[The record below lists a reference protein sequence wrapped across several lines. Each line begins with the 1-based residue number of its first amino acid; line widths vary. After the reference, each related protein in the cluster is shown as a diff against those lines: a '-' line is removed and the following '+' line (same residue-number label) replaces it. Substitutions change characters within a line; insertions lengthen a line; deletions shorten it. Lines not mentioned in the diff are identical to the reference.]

1 MKIIAEINPVPLGR
15 ARVVGKRAYLPAR
28 SRQFRFALQL
38 LVSQKMRGRELIT
51 APIKITMHFYKKY
64 RAETRGY
71 GDLDNHVKTVLDALN
86 GIVWTDDSLIVELHA
101 FKHSG
106 EPKIIIEV
114 NQIV

>member
-1 MKIIAEINPVPLGR
+1 M
-15 ARVVGKRAYLPAR
+15 GKRAYLPAR

-71 GDLDNHVKTVLDALN
+71 GDLDNHVKAVLDALN
-86 GIVWTDDSLIVELHA
+86 GVVWQDDSQVVELHA
-101 FKHSG
+101 FKHKG
-106 EPKIIIEV
+106 DPLIE
-114 NQIV
+114 IEIEECK

>member
-1 MKIIAEINPVPLGR
+1 MNTTNRGR
-15 ARVVGKRAYLPAR
+15 FLPKS
-28 SRQFRFALQL
+28 SRQFKSELALIAKTQMGATEPFSAPL
-38 LVSQKMRGRELIT
+38 SVSI
-51 APIKITMHFYKKY
+51 HFYKNLK
-64 RAETRGY
+64 RVTSRNF
-71 GDLDNHVKTVLDALN
+71 GDIDNHVKAVLDALN